1 MARTWQFLGS
11 GGHEERRP
19 KSSSDIVAAAGQVD
33 YRGLDSPGS
42 VFRAEKARLVMRK
55 VGLAVMVLGLVAFV
69 AGPAFSEDGAAVYK
83 AKCAMCHGENG
94 VAKKMA
100 EPSRNFNDPKF
111 QAEVSKDDIVKILT

>member
-1 MARTWQFLGS
+1 
-11 GGHEERRP
+11 
-19 KSSSDIVAAAGQVD
+19 
-33 YRGLDSPGS
+33 
-42 VFRAEKARLVMRK
+42 MRK

-94 VAKKMA
+94 MAKKMA

-111 QAEVSKDDIVKILT
+111 QEAVSKDEIVKILTEGKGKKKSMKEKLTPEQITAAAEYVKTLK